1 MVFKQ
6 LILELNSNLFAPFLK
21 PFIYSIVSEKLSI
34 NRKDLLKIRYLMT
47 LILSENYLEY
57 KKIYNFFE
65 DIETFMDYNVDSAF
79 SEISINLKK
88 FKIFAA
94 DILIGTFALV
104 WMYLYAPV

>member
-1 MVFKQ
+1 
-6 LILELNSNLFAPFLK
+6 
-21 PFIYSIVSEKLSI
+21 VSEKLAI

-47 LILSENYLEY
+47 LILSENYVEY

-65 DIETFMDYNVDSAF
+65 DIETFMDYNIDSTF

-94 DILIGTFALV
+94 DILV
-104 WMYLYAPV
+104 